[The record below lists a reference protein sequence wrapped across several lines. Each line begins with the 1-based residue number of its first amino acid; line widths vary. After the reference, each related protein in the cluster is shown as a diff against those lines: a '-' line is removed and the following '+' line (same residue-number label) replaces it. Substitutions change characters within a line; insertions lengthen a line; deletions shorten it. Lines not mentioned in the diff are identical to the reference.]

1 MKSRSCNM
9 GVSAQILL
17 IAVVKCTD
25 IGVGG
30 ASAFLIRPP
39 NNLACNNN
47 VLRNCIRDGAQKSN
61 VPVSNMLSKQA
72 PSSNGEMLQL
82 QMNTGKNVEDESSDD
97 TSNDADDDAPT
108 LPLPSTTAQPPR
120 QKKNIWQTIFD
131 PIVTSPIVPFFLIW
145 GPILQNPYNKRK
157 WAELTANADPIL
169 VNAGL
174 SAVVTIIISYFFY
187 NARVEAAEEASER
200 REVALQDLRT
210 ARQGQFSSNSSEPTS
225 TEVVEAAASAYED
238 ALRKEMHLRQIVP
251 GWGWRLDF
259 PDDPVSR
266 EEDKAAARQFLGLEI
281 TEDGNIVEFGG

>member
-1 MKSRSCNM
+1 M

-17 IAVVKCTD
+17 IAVAKC
-25 IGVGG
+25 GVGG

-39 NNLACNNN
+39 NNLACDNN
-47 VLRNCIRDGAQKSN
+47 VLRNCICGGAQNSSN
-61 VPVSNMLSKQA
+61 VRVSNMVSKQA
-72 PSSNGEMLQL
+72 PSSNGEILRL
-82 QMNTGKNVEDESSDD
+82 QMNTGKNVEDDGSDD

-108 LPLPSTTAQPPR
+108 HPLPSTTTQPPR

-174 SAVVTIIISYFFY
+174 SAVVTVIISYFFY

-210 ARQGQFSSNSSEPTS
+210 ARQGQFSSNASEQTS

-251 GWGWRLDF
+251 GLGWRLDF